1 MSQSIKPQRHLIV
14 YAKRPLP
21 GYAKTRLGVDLGAEE
36 AAGFYA
42 RLLYAYLFDLLMVL
56 GDEGHEQNKAD
67 LGDTHITLS
76 VATPA
81 DVSFFAEAFPELNVR
96 AQVTGDL
103 GTRMATSLDRA
114 FTQGAEVAVLT
125 GSDIPGLNAA
135 LINEAFQALEHA
147 TAVIGPAADGGYYLI
162 GMHAPGVD
170 LFHDIPWS
178 TDQVLAQTEAMARA
192 QGIALAKLPTLM
204 DIDTIE
210 AYNEW
215 RVAVKGSYF
224 SCVIP
229 V

>member
-21 GYAKTRLGVDLGAEE
+21 GYAKTRLGADLGEEE

-42 RLLYAYLFDLLMVL
+42 RLLYAYLFDLLMAL
-56 GDEGHEQNKAD
+56 EDEGHEQNKAD
-67 LGDTHITLS
+67 LRDTHVTLS

-81 DVSFFAEAFPELNVR
+81 DVPFFAEAFPELTVH

-114 FTQGAEVAVLT
+114 FALGAEVAVLT
-125 GSDIPGLNAA
+125 GSDIPGLNVT
-135 LINEAFQALEHA
+135 LVSEAFHALERA
-147 TAVIGPAADGGYYLI
+147 PAVIGLAADGGYYLI
-162 GMHAPGVD
+162 GMRAPGVD

-178 TDQVLAQTEAMARA
+178 TDQVLARTEALARA

-215 RVAVKGSYF
+215 RGETRGS
-224 SCVIP
+224 
-229 V
+229 